1 MTVSL
6 PPPPDRHGSNLVSHA
21 SDWLSEQMLARAAGT
36 EAIPG
41 NAVRLLKDAA
51 ENYPAWLAAIE
62 VAQHTIHFENY
73 IIADDGTGRMFAAA
87 LAARARAGV
96 AVRVM
101 YDWMG
106 ALGLGSARVLR
117 EVTAAGGE
125 VRCFNPPRPG
135 SPFGWLT
142 RDHRKLLVV
151 DGETGFVSGLCV
163 SRKWEG
169 DVAKSVTPWRDTGVM
184 VKGPAVA
191 AMDQAFVQLWS
202 RTGTS
207 TAVTVP
213 PAAVAG
219 NSAVRVLVSEPNA
232 GRLFQ
237 IDQLIA
243 SMASETLWLSDAY
256 YVALAPY
263 AQALRAAAH
272 DGVDVRLLVPGNS
285 DFPWLAGLSR
295 AGYRPLLEAGVRVFE

>member
-1 MTVSL
+1 
-6 PPPPDRHGSNLVSHA
+6 
-21 SDWLSEQMLARAAGT
+21 MLARAAGA

-41 NAVRLLKDAA
+41 NVVRLLKDAA

-62 VAQHTIHFENY
+62 AAQHTIHFENY

-101 YDWMG
+101 YDWIG

-191 AMDQAFVQLWS
+191 AMDQAFVQQWS
-202 RTGTS
+202 RTGAS

-219 NSAVRVLVSEPNA
+219 NSAVRVLVSEPNS

-285 DFPWLAGLSR
+285 DVPWLAGLSR